1 MKAIGRWLG
10 VSHRVSGLMS
20 YWILTQNGTV
30 VLKTKFQRLTSLE
43 KDIDEVKASF
53 SEVEA

>member
-53 SEVEA
+53 SEVEV

>member
-30 VLKTKFQRLTSLE
+30 VLKTKFQSLTSLE